1 MTNVQNSGSSSP
13 WGRRSSSPRG
23 QSGSGI
29 RVRSHYRILG
39 LVGRGQ
45 FGRVFFGIHRKTG
58 YLYALKELDH
68 DRFPTHQFLRE
79 LRFLVMLQHPN
90 IVTCW
95 ACEYVGSH
103 RYLVTDYCEGGTL
116 RQMME
121 RSGAV
126 AVAQGLELVAGILAG
141 LEHAHDQGII
151 HCDIKPE
158 NILINLQG
166 DWLIP
171 RIADFGIARLS
182 QELARG
188 ETVSSGMSG
197 SPAYMAPERFYGQHS
212 VSADLY
218 AVGVILYELMLGTRP
233 FSGTPGALMSAHLK
247 QSVSLPH
254 HLPESLRE
262 ILLRSLAKLSG
273 QRYHTAKEMLL
284 AVRSLMVEVDCLQFQ
299 DAQCRSMPLV
309 EGGALEIQ
317 CGVLM
322 ALPLCSSERLEWPLQ
337 GLLVQYR
344 SLQGSLQAPV
354 LYRVEAEQVQFGLF
368 LAMDISRSRTGTHGF
383 QHSIAAVWE
392 TRSGCY
398 VATATGLHYCDED
411 WRKTCL
417 NQLPNVAS
425 IAVDPMGNWFTH
437 GDAQS
442 LKMYCPEQNEA
453 RWSQS
458 TTPTRDAAKSWVR
471 SLDSNHF
478 VVLSSEQVR
487 SSDEVGA
494 QTGEIDAV
502 LRLDLW
508 ARRGLQL
515 GSFQIPGNV
524 EHLWEMA
531 NSASS
536 YQLVAT
542 EKSGDLLLISLKPLR
557 VRRLRLPL
565 VPQVIV
571 AVGGGYVAIGESGR
585 GLVLDSNGECLGAVQ
600 VPEYPTSAVV
610 VNSDD
615 RTYLVL
621 ATWNRG
627 QGSLSVLDLKSVLA
641 LF

>member
-1 MTNVQNSGSSSP
+1 M
-13 WGRRSSSPRG
+13 
-23 QSGSGI
+23 
-29 RVRSHYRILG
+29 
-39 LVGRGQ
+39 VGRGQ

-58 YLYALKELDH
+58 SLYALKELDH
-68 DRFPTHQFLRE
+68 NRFPTHQFLRE
-79 LRFLVMLQHPN
+79 FRFLVMLQHPN

-95 ACEYVGSH
+95 ACEYVGLH

-121 RSGAV
+121 RSGALP
-126 AVAQGLELVAGILAG
+126 VAQGLELVAGILAG

-166 DWLIP
+166 DRLIP

-182 QELARG
+182 QELDRV

-218 AVGVILYELMLGTRP
+218 AVGVILYELLLGNRP

-254 HLPESLRE
+254 HLPESLRR
-262 ILLRSLAKLSG
+262 ILLKSLAKLSG

-309 EGGALEIQ
+309 AGGAVEIQ
-317 CGVLM
+317 CGVTTE
-322 ALPLCSSERLEWPLQ
+322 LPLCSSEELEWPAQ
-337 GLLVQYR
+337 ALLVQHR
-344 SLQGSLQAPV
+344 PLQEPV
-354 LYRVEAEQVQFGLF
+354 LYRVEVDRVRFGMF
-368 LAMDISRSRTGTHGF
+368 LAMDVSRSRTGTHHF
-383 QHSIAAVWE
+383 HHPIAAVWE

-398 VATATGLHYCDED
+398 VATATGLHYCDEE

-417 NQLPNVAS
+417 HQLPNVAS

-437 GDAQS
+437 GDARS
-442 LKMYCPEQNEA
+442 LEMYCPEQTEA

-458 TTPTRDAAKSWVR
+458 IAPTSAPTQGVASDAARSWVR

-478 VVLSSEQVR
+478 VVLSSEQMR
-487 SSDEVGA
+487 SSDGFGY
-494 QTGEIDAV
+494 QTDALDSV

-508 ARRGLQL
+508 ARRGVPL

-524 EHLWEMA
+524 DRLWDIS
-531 NSASS
+531 NSRVS

-542 EKSGDLLLISLKPLR
+542 EKSGDVLLISLKPLR
-557 VRRLRLPL
+557 VRRLRLPI

-571 AVGGGYVAIGESGR
+571 AVCSGYVAIDESGR
-585 GLVLDSNGECLGAVQ
+585 GLVLDSNGECLGSIQ
-600 VPEYPTSAVV
+600 VPEYPTAAAVV
-610 VNSDD
+610 VHSSD
-615 RTYLVL
+615 RVYLVL

-627 QGSLSVLDLKSVLA
+627 QGSVSVLDLKSVLA

>member
-1 MTNVQNSGSSSP
+1 M
-13 WGRRSSSPRG
+13 
-23 QSGSGI
+23 
-29 RVRSHYRILG
+29 
-39 LVGRGQ
+39 GRGQ

-79 LRFLVMLQHPN
+79 FRFLVMLQHPN

-126 AVAQGLELVAGILAG
+126 PVAQGLELVAGILAG

-166 DWLIP
+166 DRLVP

-182 QELARG
+182 QESDG
-188 ETVSSGMSG
+188 TQTVSSGMSG

-218 AVGVILYELMLGTRP
+218 AVGVILYELLLGTRP

-254 HLPESLRE
+254 HLPESLRG

-309 EGGALEIQ
+309 VGGSVEIQ
-317 CGVLM
+317 CGVTLE
-322 ALPLCSSERLEWPLQ
+322 LPLCSAERLEWPVQ
-337 GLLVQYR
+337 TLLVQHR
-344 SLQGSLQAPV
+344 PLQEPV
-354 LYRVEAEQVQFGLF
+354 LYRVETDRVRFGMF
-368 LAMDISRSRTGTHGF
+368 LAMDVSRSRTGK
-383 QHSIAAVWE
+383 HSFHHPIAAVWE
-392 TRSGCY
+392 TQSGCY
-398 VATATGLHYCDED
+398 VATATGLHYCDEE

-417 NQLPNVAS
+417 HQLPNVTS
-425 IAVDPMGNWFTH
+425 VAVDPMGNWFTH

-442 LKMYCPEQNEA
+442 LEMYCPEQTEA

-458 TTPTRDAAKSWVR
+458 ISPTRSPTRSPTHSAAKSWVR

-487 SSDEVGA
+487 SSEGGSIGGGG
-494 QTGEIDAV
+494 QTSGLDAV

-531 NSASS
+531 NSATS

-557 VRRLRLPL
+557 VRRLRLPI

-571 AVGGGYVAIGESGR
+571 AVGAGYVAIGESGR
-585 GLVLDSNGECLGAVQ
+585 GIVLDSNGECLGAVQ

-610 VNSDD
+610 VKSGD

-627 QGSLSVLDLKSVLA
+627 QGSLSVLDLKAVLA
-641 LF
+641 MF

>member
-1 MTNVQNSGSSSP
+1 M
-13 WGRRSSSPRG
+13 
-23 QSGSGI
+23 
-29 RVRSHYRILG
+29 
-39 LVGRGQ
+39 VGRGQ

-79 LRFLVMLQHPN
+79 FRFLVTLQHPN

-116 RQMME
+116 RQMMD
-121 RSGAV
+121 RSGALP
-126 AVAQGLELVAGILAG
+126 VAQGLELVAGILAG

-166 DWLIP
+166 DRLIP

-182 QELARG
+182 QELDRV

-218 AVGVILYELMLGTRP
+218 AVGVILYELLLGNRP

-254 HLPESLRE
+254 YLPESLRR
-262 ILLRSLAKLSG
+262 ILLKSLAKLSG

-284 AVRSLMVEVDCLQFQ
+284 EVRSLMVEVDCLQFQ

-309 EGGALEIQ
+309 VGGEVEIQ
-317 CGVLM
+317 CGVTTE
-322 ALPLCSSERLEWPLQ
+322 LPLGSSEGLEWPVQ
-337 GLLVQYR
+337 ALLVQHR
-344 SLQGSLQAPV
+344 PLQEPV
-354 LYRVEAEQVQFGLF
+354 LYRVEADRVQFGLF
-368 LAMDISRSRTGTHGF
+368 LAMDVSRSRTGTHDF
-383 QHSIAAVWE
+383 QHPIAAVWE

-398 VATATGLHYCDED
+398 VATAKGLHYCDEE

-417 NQLPNVAS
+417 HQLPNVAS

-437 GDAQS
+437 GDARS
-442 LKMYCPEQNEA
+442 LELYCPEQTEA

-458 TTPTRDAAKSWVR
+458 IAPTSAMTQDVASDAARSWVR

-487 SSDEVGA
+487 SSDGFRDGFED
-494 QTGEIDAV
+494 QTETLNAV

-524 EHLWEMA
+524 DRLWDMA
-531 NSASS
+531 NSRVS
-536 YQLVAT
+536 YQFVAT

-557 VRRLRLPL
+557 VRRVRLPI

-585 GLVLDSNGECLGAVQ
+585 GLVLDINGECLGSIQ
-600 VPEYPTSAVV
+600 VPEYPTAGVV
-610 VNSDD
+610 VSSGD
-615 RTYLVL
+615 RVYLVL